1 MSFELRKIKEVGKVF
16 TGKTPSKAVEDYFG
30 GEIPFV
36 TPTELDKEQFIFSA
50 QQALTEKGA
59 EQIKLLPKN
68 SVMVCCIGSLGKI
81 GIAGCELATNQQI
94 NSVIFD
100 NNKVDFKYGYY
111 VLSRLKPLMEK
122 IAPLTTVPII
132 NKSSFEQLEIP
143 IPSLSTQ
150 TQIAQI
156 LDKSTALIA
165 KRKAQIAELDKLVQS
180 VFAES
185 FLNLQD
191 CTFVKLGQIA
201 EHISSGSTPKGG
213 RDVYKNSGILFIRS
227 QNVLMNE
234 IVYDE
239 ISYID
244 TATHESMKRSQLKNQ
259 DILLNITG
267 ASIGRAAVFK
277 GNDYS
282 ANTNQ
287 HVASIRLSDS
297 RFLPEYISYFL
308 SSNYQQ
314 SIIQKICN
322 GGTREALNYQQI
334 RDFDIPNASLEKQ
347 NKFVSMVNKIHA
359 QKSLLQKSLAELEVL
374 HQALMQKAFNGQL
387 VD

>member
-36 TPTELDKEQFIFSA
+36 TPTELDKEQFVFSA
-50 QQALTEKGA
+50 QQTLTEKGA

-100 NNKVDFKYGYY
+100 NKKVDFKYGYY

-143 IPSLSTQ
+143 IPPLSTQ
-150 TQIAQI
+150 TQIVQI

-180 VFAES
+180 VFLEMFGDPITNPKKWDVRKLSDIATYFNGLTYKPDQVSES
-185 FLNLQD
+185 GVVVLRSSNIQNSELCFKDTVKVSCPIKEKLWVKNNDILMCSRNGSANLVGKVALIENIEEKM
-191 CTFVKLGQIA
+191 TFGAFMMI
-201 EHISSGSTPKGG
+201 
-213 RDVYKNSGILFIRS
+213 IRS
-227 QNVLMNE
+227 SFYRYLMIYFQTNAFRKQ
-234 IVYDE
+234 IK
-239 ISYID
+239 
-244 TATHESMKRSQLKNQ
+244 TGATTTINQ
-259 DILLNITG
+259 ITG
-267 ASIGRAAVFK
+267 AMLDRIE
-277 GNDYS
+277 
-282 ANTNQ
+282 
-287 HVASIRLSDS
+287 
-297 RFLPEYISYFL
+297 LPIPSQEL
-308 SSNYQQ
+308 
-314 SIIQKICN
+314 
-322 GGTREALNYQQI
+322 LNHFSK
-334 RDFDIPNASLEKQ
+334 R
-347 NKFVSMVNKIHA
+347 MTKIHA
-359 QKSLLQKSLAELEVL
+359 QKSLLQKSLAELEMQ

-387 VD
+387 VG